1 VVIPL
6 GGLHHLHRVDPNATP
21 QALTYCL
28 LLLLLLSHSPY
39 TDPYDGSTKQGPELT
54 LVPEVGKPAKVVI
67 LNVYAG
73 KVSPGRWPS

>member
-1 VVIPL
+1 ML
-6 GGLHHLHRVDPNATP
+6 
-21 QALTYCL
+21 L

-73 KVSPGRWPS
+73 KVSPGRWSKYNNEKIKIHIINNIKTK

>member
-1 VVIPL
+1 M
-6 GGLHHLHRVDPNATP
+6 
-21 QALTYCL
+21 L
-28 LLLLLLSHSPY
+28 LLLLLLPSCHSSSPY

-73 KVSPGRWPS
+73 KVSP

>member
-1 VVIPL
+1 M
-6 GGLHHLHRVDPNATP
+6 
-21 QALTYCL
+21 L
-28 LLLLLLSHSPY
+28 LLLLLLLLLLPSCHSSSPY

-73 KVSPGRWPS
+73 KVSP